1 MNSRLS
7 CVARVASLLNPHKC
21 RSRGGLSGL
30 DATTTLTHEI
40 RTLQMPGR
48 KVSTLFLHIK
58 GGFDNVNPAP
68 LCNMLKSKGVK
79 PYLVS

>member
-1 MNSRLS
+1 M
-7 CVARVASLLNPHKC
+7 
-21 RSRGGLSGL
+21 